1 MRGTE
6 SRESGIGVRGSPIGR
21 QYKVRS
27 SGKPRLAIGEARPPI
42 PDTRHPIPFHVALT
56 GNIAAGKSAVTRL
69 FRDWGA
75 TIIDADEIVRR
86 LQQPGTP
93 VFERI
98 VGRFGPQ
105 AVAADGNLDRPALRA
120 RIVENPED
128 KRALEAIVHH
138 AVHAE
143 RERLIDG
150 CRAGCSGVVISDI
163 PLLFEVMDPAGFDA
177 VVLVDAP
184 ETLRL
189 NRLIR
194 ERGMSEA
201 EARGLLGLQ
210 LPSEAKRPESDFV
223 IENDGTRE
231 TLRDRTWT
239 VWRKL
244 VNEARKRLT
253 PP

>member
-1 MRGTE
+1 MRGADHF
-6 SRESGIGVRGSPIGR
+6 RSPT
-21 QYKVRS
+21 
-27 SGKPRLAIGEARPPI
+27 PDARPAI
-42 PDTRHPIPFHVALT
+42 FHVALT

-93 VFERI
+93 VFQAI
-98 VGRFGPQ
+98 VSRFGPEV
-105 AVAADGNLDRPALRA
+105 VAPDGGLDRPQLRA
-120 RIVENPED
+120 RILEHPEE
-128 KRALEAIVHH
+128 KRALEAIVHP

-150 CRAGCSGVVISDI
+150 CRTGCSGVVVSDI

-189 NRLIR
+189 ERLTR
-194 ERGMSEA
+194 ERGIPER
-201 EARGLLGLQ
+201 EARAMLGMQ
-210 LPSEAKRPESDFV
+210 LPSEAKRAESDYL
-223 IENDGTRE
+223 IENDGSRE
-231 TLRDRTWT
+231 TLRDRAWS

-244 VNEARKRLT
+244 VSEARKRLT
-253 PP
+253 QP